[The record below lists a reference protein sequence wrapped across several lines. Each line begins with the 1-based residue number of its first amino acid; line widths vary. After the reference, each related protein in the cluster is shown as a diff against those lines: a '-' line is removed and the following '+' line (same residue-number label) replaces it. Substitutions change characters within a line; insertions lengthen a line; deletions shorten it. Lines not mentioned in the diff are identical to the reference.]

1 MIELTGYND
10 SGNILEV
17 ISASDSG
24 LANANKKAGVNY
36 ITGRFDYLKTYI
48 LNGQPTERPAAPV
61 TLSGLTL
68 QGVPA
73 GSTLTIASASL
84 STSNGE
90 RYDNV
95 TGDVELEFPLPG
107 TYSLRVECWP
117 YKDWEGEVTVPV
129 LSGAEA

>member
-1 MIELTGYND
+1 MDSLTEYETETGQIFMAYSFP
-10 SGNILEV
+10 SGEDGIIRREGFSYV
-17 ISASDSG
+17 SG
-24 LANANKKAGVNY
+24 FYTN
-36 ITGRFDYLKTYI
+36 TDHYI

-73 GSTLTIASASL
+73 GSTLTI
-84 STSNGE
+84 NGE

-95 TGDVELEFPLPG
+95 EGDVELEFPLPG

-117 YKDWEGEVTVPV
+117 YKDWEGEVVVPV
-129 LSGAEA
+129 VSGVES

>member
-73 GSTLTIASASL
+73 GSTLTI
-84 STSNGE
+84 NGE
-90 RYDNV
+90 RYDAEGN
-95 TGDVELEFPLPG
+95 VELEFPLPG
-107 TYSLRVECWP
+107 TYRLRVECWP

>member
-73 GSTLTIASASL
+73 GSTLTI
-84 STSNGE
+84 NGE

-95 TGDVELEFPLPG
+95 EGDVELEFPLPG

-117 YKDWEGEVTVPV
+117 YKDWEGEVVVPV
-129 LSGAEA
+129 VSGVES